1 MLLSGFAAAR
11 LIEIVTNRRRH
22 ARWRWNYIDECMFV
36 QLTRPPLL
44 LYVCTPGHG
53 FWKSCVW
60 RCDHFRLLGIW
71 FYSRWRIT
79 AYILSPISSLIK
91 NSIYFFFLFFVIE
104 LVHTRSV
111 YFYVIK
117 LSLAIWWIIFARIE
131 DLNWFKSSYKCQPRW
146 YFVGIS
152 RAQLSST
159 TRVSRIRLMRILNYH
174 ISRFARCLSY
184 RLISPKNSRETGLVE
199 RKLNNAIHE

>member
-1 MLLSGFAAAR
+1 MCTRKIEVFNVRKDFLRAIICLNIYIKRILYVLLSGFAAAR

-91 NSIYFFFLFFVIE
+91 NSIYFFFLFFCNRVGTYTKRVFLRYKII
-104 LVHTRSV
+104 TSDMMDNIRT
-111 YFYVIK
+111 YRRFK
-117 LSLAIWWIIFARIE
+117 LI
-131 DLNWFKSSYKCQPRW
+131 
-146 YFVGIS
+146 
-152 RAQLSST
+152 
-159 TRVSRIRLMRILNYH
+159 
-174 ISRFARCLSY
+174 
-184 RLISPKNSRETGLVE
+184 
-199 RKLNNAIHE
+199 